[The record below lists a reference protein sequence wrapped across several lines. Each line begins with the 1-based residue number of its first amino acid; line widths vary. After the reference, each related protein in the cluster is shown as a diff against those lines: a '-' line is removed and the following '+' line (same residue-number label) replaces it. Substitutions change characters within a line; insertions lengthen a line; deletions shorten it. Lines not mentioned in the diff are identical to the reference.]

1 MLDQVRSKH
10 NDILVAEIVDSQEA
24 SQTVYWKVG
33 SLQIDH
39 ARYIALQQRSGKSV
53 WFDPTAKE
61 GLVQVTSIKD
71 PLARDVAK
79 LIVVFQKDS
88 VEGALAQAKDYVI
101 KICSIIFLT
110 TLCLMMFLL
119 FYGLKRLERLTT
131 SARGVLNSEGA
142 ALASAETSEIVD
154 LAKRVNRYLHNHRDL
169 DGHKP
174 L

>member
-1 MLDQVRSKH
+1 
-10 NDILVAEIVDSQEA
+10 
-24 SQTVYWKVG
+24 
-33 SLQIDH
+33 
-39 ARYIALQQRSGKSV
+39 
-53 WFDPTAKE
+53 
-61 GLVQVTSIKD
+61 
-71 PLARDVAK
+71 
-79 LIVVFQKDS
+79 
-88 VEGALAQAKDYVI
+88 
-101 KICSIIFLT
+101 
-110 TLCLMMFLL
+110 MMFLL